1 MTIIIIRHII
11 CVVLVFTVFF
21 SHYKIQ
27 NKNKLIIGLIVTS
40 VLLNASLLIGYLQLR
55 NMNSFFWAPYI
66 LEEFFLH
73 FFVLLGIF
81 IQWIIWPQQHKKW
94 MFEFYLQLEVNKIRS
109 IPNQDGRGTTGME
122 LDENQL
128 IK

>member
-1 MTIIIIRHII
+1 MIRHII

-21 SHYKIQ
+21 THYKIQ
-27 NKNKLIIGLIVTS
+27 NKKKLIIGLIVTS
-40 VLLNASLLIGYLQLR
+40 VLLNSSLLICYLHLR

-109 IPNQDGRGTTGME
+109 IPNQDGRGQTDME

>member
-21 SHYKIQ
+21 THYKIQ
-27 NKNKLIIGLIVTS
+27 NKKKLIIGLIVTS

>member
-1 MTIIIIRHII
+1 
-11 CVVLVFTVFF
+11 
-21 SHYKIQ
+21 
-27 NKNKLIIGLIVTS
+27 
-40 VLLNASLLIGYLQLR
+40 
-55 NMNSFFWAPYI
+55 MNSFFWAPYI

-109 IPNQDGRGTTGME
+109 IPNQDGRGQTGME